1 MKLPALL
8 GVAIA
13 LAGCAPQSPSQAP
26 PPGPTLTTMAGPQG
40 GGAAACAG
48 VGLSAVLRGS
58 PTDPNLAWI
67 ETFPGGGGRREV
79 VWPAGFAARFAPG
92 LELLDGTA
100 RIVLRDGDF
109 IEGACGKVGDRLLL
123 APPFLS
129 LRLDCGP
136 LAASDCTGGRIHQ
149 VAKVNGWPDR
159 DIAAVQFLA
168 PDGRY
173 RLTFADGAVVTGTSS
188 RP

>member
-1 MKLPALL
+1 MKLPLLL

-13 LAGCAPQSPSQAP
+13 LAACTPQAS
-26 PPGPTLTTMAGPQG
+26 PPGPTLTTMAGRPG
-40 GGAAACAG
+40 GDEAACAG
-48 VGLSAVLRGS
+48 VGLAAILRGS
-58 PTDPNLAWI
+58 PTDPNPAWI

-92 LELLDGTA
+92 LEILDAKG
-100 RIVLRDGDF
+100 RVVLRDGDF
-109 IEGACGKVGDRLLL
+109 IEGACGKIGDRLLL

-136 LAASDCTGGRIHQ
+136 LDVSECTGGRIYQ
-149 VAKVNGWPDR
+149 VAEANGWPDR
-159 DIAAVQFLA
+159 DIAAVQFVA

-173 RLTFADGAVVTGTSS
+173 RLTFADGAVVTGASS
-188 RP
+188 QP